1 MLAPLPH
8 QTAKNSCLV
17 HCTDHIP
24 GGLHPDGPLCNFQ
37 GFWLTYF
44 DWAVLLWVSCIT
56 FNLYMNVVRAI
67 ETDRFECQSLTLYLS
82 LFDLACL
89 FPLWFHLTLFLFC
102 APPCVS
108 VSISTAFPPMSV
120 CLLCSHVSVSLYYCS
135 LSCLLWL
142 HQLISLS
149 LSCIS
154 ISPTYFFSSP
164 CCICISPTTPSLSGP
179 CISLLTSFLL
189 LVWSICISPN
199 PISLSLWC
207 IHICPIPLS
216 LSYVYPLP
224 SFLSLIHMYLP
235 YYLLSFWSV
244 YFSYH
249 HLSPQL
255 IWNSPNTISLSL
267 SPSYTSPLFLFL
279 SHAYISPTSFSLS
292 YSYVSLPTT
301 FSFFLVCVYFPYLHL
316 SPHAICNSSTY
327 ILCVVYHLVC
337 CLFPLLMSSLP
348 FIGDHYGPAGAWCW
362 IIEDWKWRVGIWYGP
377 LFGIIALL
385 FVTYIYIVVT
395 LSKKV
400 STWEGTYDPDT
411 ERNKQMLKEDIKPLR
426 GYPFVYLAVSIFPLI
441 YRIQNAVSTGN
452 PVFTLVLLASISSPL
467 HGALNAIVFGM
478 DRNIFEQLTP
488 TRIKHDISFSSK
500 D

>member
-1 MLAPLPH
+1 MDGLTTFGYNSTVEPFDLEVGGLCTIFEEKPH
-8 QTAKNSCLV
+8 YCDIIIAVRRATASLSLIGCVFMILV
-17 HCTDHIP
+17 IWLFRRYVAFAQRLILYLSISALLDCVAYLM

-67 ETDRFECQSLTLYLS
+67 ETDRFE
-82 LFDLACL
+82 
-89 FPLWFHLTLFLFC
+89 W
-102 APPCVS
+102 
-108 VSISTAFPPMSV
+108 
-120 CLLCSHVSVSLYYCS
+120 
-135 LSCLLWL
+135 
-142 HQLISLS
+142 
-149 LSCIS
+149 
-154 ISPTYFFSSP
+154 
-164 CCICISPTTPSLSGP
+164 
-179 CISLLTSFLL
+179 
-189 LVWSICISPN
+189 
-199 PISLSLWC
+199 
-207 IHICPIPLS
+207 
-216 LSYVYPLP
+216 
-224 SFLSLIHMYLP
+224 
-235 YYLLSFWSV
+235 
-244 YFSYH
+244 
-249 HLSPQL
+249 
-255 IWNSPNTISLSL
+255 
-267 SPSYTSPLFLFL
+267 
-279 SHAYISPTSFSLS
+279 
-292 YSYVSLPTT
+292 
-301 FSFFLVCVYFPYLHL
+301 
-316 SPHAICNSSTY
+316 
-327 ILCVVYHLVC
+327 VYHLVC

-426 GYPFVYLAVSIFPLI
+426 GYPFVCLAVSIFPLI

-488 TRIKHDISFSSK
+488 TRIKVAVQSHLYRGQEIREYPVAYRSSDIYGHSSQDFQVPRYNHVSYSK
-500 D
+500 LC